1 MKFNETPQAG
11 QEIKL
16 GFKLVKIVSVKN
28 RFCSG
33 SMMYLCLEKEG
44 EKRMLY
50 YNPRTKETGGS
61 FERHAAAFGGS
72 SKGNFKSWE

>member
-1 MKFNETPQAG
+1 MKFTTEPTIG

-28 RFCSG
+28 KFCSG

-61 FERHAAAFGGS
+61 FERYAPSFGGS
-72 SKGNFKSWE
+72 SKGNFKSW